1 MGTVIPIRRLD
12 TFSMPMQGQP
22 PRQTPGRAPSPLASP
37 QREPLWRDLVGAFL
51 RERRTEQHRILAD
64 VASSAGV
71 STQYLSE
78 IERGR
83 KEPSSEILGAVAEAL
98 GLTLHDIAAGVG
110 AMIERRDGERMR
122 RLAALR
128 RSRSFSAE
136 PSATRPVR
144 GETDVPPTEP
154 GEPGAPGVPEAP
166 EPPFVPAT
174 PDAPNDPG
182 APDAPTEPDFPLTPA
197 EPGIPNAPEP
207 GIPSPPEQPIAPFGS
222 APVYVMAA

>member
-12 TFSMPMQGQP
+12 TFTMLTQREPQ
-22 PRQTPGRAPSPLASP
+22 RQVPTP

-51 RERRTEQHRILAD
+51 RETRAEQHRILAD
-64 VASSAGV
+64 VASAAGV

-122 RLAALR
+122 RLSALL
-128 RSRSFSAE
+128 RSRPS
-136 PSATRPVR
+136 SATVPAR
-144 GETDVPPTEP
+144 GVTDVPPVPDEP
-154 GEPGAPGVPEAP
+154 SAPGVPEAP
-166 EPPFVPAT
+166 EPPFIPSEPNA
-174 PDAPNDPG
+174 PDNPG
-182 APDAPTEPDFPLTPA
+182 APDAPTEPDFPLTPT
-197 EPGIPNAPEP
+197 EPGIPIAPEP
-207 GIPSPPEQPIAPFGS
+207 GFPSAPEEPIAPFGAVS
-222 APVYVMAA
+222 ISYSGMDVVLAA

>member
-12 TFSMPMQGQP
+12 TFTIPTQREP
-22 PRQTPGRAPSPLASP
+22 HRQVPSHVPSQAPSPGP

-51 RERRTEQHRILAD
+51 RETRAEQHRILAD
-64 VASSAGV
+64 VASAAGV

-122 RLAALR
+122 RLSALR
-128 RSRSFSAE
+128 RSRPS
-136 PSATRPVR
+136 SATAPVR
-144 GETDVPPTEP
+144 GETDVPPVPDEP
-154 GEPGAPGVPEAP
+154 SAPGVPEAP
-166 EPPFVPAT
+166 EPPFIPSE
-174 PDAPNDPG
+174 PNGPGDPG
-182 APDAPTEPDFPLTPA
+182 APDGPSEPDYPLTPT
-197 EPGIPNAPEP
+197 EPGIPIAPEP
-207 GIPSPPEQPIAPFGS
+207 GFPGAPEEPIAPFGA

>member
-12 TFSMPMQGQP
+12 TFTMPT
-22 PRQTPGRAPSPLASP
+22 PREPHRQMPSPAPTP

-51 RERRTEQHRILAD
+51 RQTRAEQHRILAD
-64 VASSAGV
+64 VASAAGV

-122 RLAALR
+122 RLSALR
-128 RSRSFSAE
+128 RSRSS
-136 PSATRPVR
+136 SATAPAR
-144 GETDVPPTEP
+144 GETDVPPVPDEP
-154 GEPGAPGVPEAP
+154 SAPGVPEAP
-166 EPPFVPAT
+166 EPPFIPSEPNGPGDPGT
-174 PDAPNDPG
+174 PDG
-182 APDAPTEPDFPLTPA
+182 PTEPDFPLTPT
-197 EPGIPNAPEP
+197 EPGIPIAPEP
-207 GIPSPPEQPIAPFGS
+207 GFPGAPEEPIAPFGAVS
-222 APVYVMAA
+222 ISSGMDVVLAA